1 MGMRRSMEIAVGSI
15 ALVAGSA
22 AAQTA
27 TQVVNFRVDPVSHLA
42 VSGNPA
48 PLIVSAAVAGGTP
61 TASTASNTTYSI
73 STNELNQKIVAS
85 LNQPLPPGIDLEV
98 TLGAPAGASSR
109 GAIPLATAAAD
120 LVTGIS
126 TTASSALPMTYRL
139 TAAVTASVTS
149 ATRTVT
155 YTIVS
160 GT

>member
-1 MGMRRSMEIAVGSI
+1 MRTYRSVAITLILAAVTASN
-15 ALVAGSA
+15 S

-27 TQVVNFRVDPVSHLA
+27 TQVVNFRVDAVSQLA

-48 PLIVSAAVAGGTP
+48 PLVVSVAVAGGAP
-61 TASTASNTTYSI
+61 TATTASNTTYSI

-85 LNQPLPPGIDLEV
+85 LNQPLPAGIDLEV
-98 TLGAPAGASSR
+98 TLAAPAGATSR
-109 GAIPLATAAAD
+109 GAIPLATAASD
-120 LVTGIS
+120 VVTGIS

-139 TAAVTASVTS
+139 TAAVTASITS